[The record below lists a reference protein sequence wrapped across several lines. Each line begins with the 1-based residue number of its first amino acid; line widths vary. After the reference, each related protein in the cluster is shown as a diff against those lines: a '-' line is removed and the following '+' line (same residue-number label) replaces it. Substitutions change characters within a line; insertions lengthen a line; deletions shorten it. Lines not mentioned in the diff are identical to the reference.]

1 MGMPAGC
8 ARALLGFLIERFA
21 LLPSS
26 LSPLGVTFFKFMAV

>member
-21 LLPSS
+21 PLPSS
-26 LSPLGVTFFKFMAV
+26 LMPLSDAFFKFMAV